1 MTLVPKSESD
11 SETEMMND
19 CSQPEARKRKRADYS
34 KLSPDER
41 NLKRKLKNRMSA
53 QQARD
58 RKKLYVSELEER
70 IAQLEKENSNLRRI
84 CSMQLRG
91 TDDSAVI
98 TGPLP
103 WALLL
108 LQLLARVYP
117 HKNPSPNQLGG
128 AQPQPRLTHQHQHAR
143 LMSLYSKVLPGRAL
157 PGKPPTPGRLK
168 QLQLIML

>member
-1 MTLVPKSESD
+1 MVD
-11 SETEMMND
+11 SAP
-19 CSQPEARKRKRADYS
+19 PEVRKRKRADYS
-34 KLSPDER
+34 KLSQDER

-70 IAQLEKENSNLRRI
+70 VAQLEKENSNLRRI

-91 TDDSAVI
+91 TDDSAAI
-98 TGPLP
+98 SGPLP

-117 HKNPSPNQLGG
+117 HKNPSPSQWGNV
-128 AQPQPRLTHQHQHAR
+128 PPRLRQTLLPLHVKPT
-143 LMSLYSKVLPGRAL
+143 SLFSRAL
-157 PGKPPTPGRLK
+157 PLRARPGQPPPQ
-168 QLQLIML
+168 QLLLTVL

>member
-1 MTLVPKSESD
+1 MTLILKLESD
-11 SETEMMND
+11 TPKMEECMQGECNQHD
-19 CSQPEARKRKRADYS
+19 VRKRKRADYS

-58 RKKLYVSELEER
+58 RKKVYVTELEER
-70 IAQLEKENSNLRRI
+70 IAQLEEENNRLRRI

-98 TGPLP
+98 SGPLP

-108 LQLLARVYP
+108 LQLLVQVSP
-117 HKNPSPNQLGG
+117 HKNRPS
-128 AQPQPRLTHQHQHAR
+128 
-143 LMSLYSKVLPGRAL
+143 SKVLAKLQRL
-157 PGKPPTPGRLK
+157 LKQKVQECQPGKLTSLFSKVCPLKESPGQPPPILGL
-168 QLQLIML
+168 

>member
-1 MTLVPKSESD
+1 MTLVPKSES
-11 SETEMMND
+11 ETEKMSD
-19 CSQPEARKRKRADYS
+19 CAQQEVRKRKRADYS

-70 IAQLEKENSNLRRI
+70 IAHLEKENSNLRRI

-98 TGPLP
+98 SGPLP

-108 LQLLARVYP
+108 LQLLVRVYP
-117 HKNPSPNQLGG
+117 LKNPSPRQPGSL
-128 AQPQPRLTHQHQHAR
+128 QPQPRLTP
-143 LMSLYSKVLPGRAL
+143 LPPLVKPTSLYSRAL
-157 PGKPPTPGRLK
+157 PPRTSPGQPPTPPPHLRLVV
-168 QLQLIML
+168 L

>member
-11 SETEMMND
+11 TEKMSD
-19 CSQPEARKRKRADYS
+19 CAQPEVRKRKRADYS

-70 IAQLEKENSNLRRI
+70 VAQLEKENSNLRRI

-91 TDDSAVI
+91 TDDSAAI

-117 HKNPSPNQLGG
+117 LKNPSPRQSGSV
-128 AQPQPRLTHQHQHAR
+128 QSRRRLTR
-143 LMSLYSKVLPGRAL
+143 LLLLGRRTSPYSRALPQRAL
-157 PGKPPTPGRLK
+157 PGQPPPPD
-168 QLQLIML
+168 MLLTVL

>member
-1 MTLVPKSESD
+1 MTFVSKSEKSESMD
-11 SETEMMND
+11 Q
-19 CSQPEARKRKRADYS
+19 CALPEFRKRKRADYS

-58 RKKLYVSELEER
+58 RKKTYVNELEER
-70 IAQLEKENSNLRRI
+70 IAQLEKENNYLRRI

-98 TGPLP
+98 SEPLP

-108 LQLLARVYP
+108 LQLIVQVYP
-117 HKNPSPNQLGG
+117 HKNPSSKPLVSL
-128 AQPQPRLTHQHQHAR
+128 QPLPKPTSPQHVKR
-143 LMSLYSKVLPGRAL
+143 SSPYSRVAL
-157 PGKPPTPGRLK
+157 KATPGQPPPSPVQHL
-168 QLQLIML
+168 LLAAC